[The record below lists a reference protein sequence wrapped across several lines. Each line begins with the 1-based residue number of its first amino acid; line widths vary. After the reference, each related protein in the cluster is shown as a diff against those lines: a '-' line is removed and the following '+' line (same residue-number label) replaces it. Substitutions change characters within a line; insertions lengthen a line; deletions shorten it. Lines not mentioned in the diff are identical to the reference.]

1 MRSGFAGSVSVE
13 LTAAEADRFVAAEKW
28 LAVAAEYGSG
38 IEKQRHSID
47 ECRGFLQ
54 GRVEVFR
61 LFHTHN
67 PEAPLPFDGDIE
79 DIRLLVSCERY
90 LDRLFLTQKSAESSH
105 RPRGNWNKRNGGS
118 R

>member
-1 MRSGFAGSVSVE
+1 MRSGLADSVSVE

-38 IEKQRHSID
+38 IEKQRHTIA

-61 LFHTHN
+61 LFHTDN
-67 PEAPLPFDGDIE
+67 PEAPLPFDGDAE
-79 DIRLLVSCERY
+79 DIRLLLSCERY
-90 LDRLFLTQKSAESSH
+90 LDRLFLTQKSAESSSK
-105 RPRGNWNKRNGGS
+105 PKGNWKRRNGGS
-118 R
+118 